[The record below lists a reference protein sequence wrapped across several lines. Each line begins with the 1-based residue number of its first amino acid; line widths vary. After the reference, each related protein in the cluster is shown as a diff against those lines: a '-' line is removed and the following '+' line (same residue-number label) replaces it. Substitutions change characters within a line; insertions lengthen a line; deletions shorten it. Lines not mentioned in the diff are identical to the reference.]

1 MKDGAPLD
9 QEKLSGVDA
18 AGIRYTYDRWPE
30 IAAEAYGDGPDPLD
44 LRGIN
49 HVVFA
54 GMGGSGALGDL
65 FGAVLSRMDMHVS
78 IVKGY
83 NLPKTADSET
93 LVVCSS
99 VSGNTAETL
108 TVLDKAANAP
118 CRVVAFSAG
127 GLMQEYCSKRG
138 IPHYHT
144 AVHHSPRAS
153 FAAFLYAMM
162 NVLGDG
168 VNVSKGDIRDSI
180 AELRRLRGTIGS
192 DNLAG
197 SNPALSLASWL
208 EDIPMIY
215 YPWGFKAAATRFKNS
230 LQENAKTHA
239 MMEDVLEASHNGMVA
254 WEAPSPVQPVLL
266 QGPDDNHKTKERW
279 RIFEEYFGANSVQYR
294 VVRASEGHIMTK
306 LVSLVYLL
314 DYCSIYMAALRGVDP
329 TPVGSIDFIKERA
342 GYGPP

>member
-1 MKDGAPLD
+1 MKDSTPLD
-9 QEKLSGVDA
+9 QERLSEVDA
-18 AGIRYTYDRWPE
+18 AGIRLTYDRWPE

-44 LRGIN
+44 LHGIN

-54 GMGGSGALGDL
+54 GMGGSGTLGD
-65 FGAVLSRMDMHVS
+65 FFDAVLSGMDMHVS

-83 NLPKTADSET
+83 NLPKTVDSET

-108 TVLDKAANAP
+108 TVLDKAADRP
-118 CRVVAFSAG
+118 CRIVAFSSG
-127 GLMQEYCSKRG
+127 GLMQEYCRKRG

-144 AVHHSPRAS
+144 AAHHSPRAS

-168 VNVSKGDIRDSI
+168 INVSKGDILDSI
-180 AELRRLRGTIGS
+180 TELRRLRRSIGS
-192 DNLAG
+192 DNLTG
-197 SNPALSLASWL
+197 SNAALGLASWL

-230 LQENAKTHA
+230 LQENAKMHA
-239 MMEDVLEASHNGMVA
+239 MMEDVLEASHNGVMA
-254 WEAPSPVQPVLL
+254 WEVPSPVQPVLL
-266 QGPDDNHKTKERW
+266 QGPDDNNKTKERW
-279 RIFEEYFGANSVQYR
+279 RIFEEYFEANSVQYR

-314 DYCSIYMAALRGVDP
+314 DYCAIYLAAIRGVDP
-329 TPVGSIDFIKERA
+329 TPVGSIDFIKERT
-342 GYGPP
+342 GYGSP

>member
-1 MKDGAPLD
+1 MKSNAPLD
-9 QEKLSGVDA
+9 QERLSSVDTA
-18 AGIRYTYDRWPE
+18 DIHLTYDRWPE
-30 IAAEAYGDGPDPLD
+30 IAAEAYGDGSDPLD
-44 LRGIN
+44 LHGIN

-65 FGAVLSRMDMHVS
+65 FGAVLSKMDMHVS
-78 IVKGY
+78 MVKGY
-83 NLPKTADSET
+83 NLPKTVDSET

-108 TVLDKAANAP
+108 TVLDKAVGTT
-118 CRVVAFSAG
+118 CRIVAFSSG
-127 GLMQEYCSKRG
+127 GLMQEYCRKGG
-138 IPHYHT
+138 IPHYRT

-168 VNVSKGDIRDSI
+168 MNVSRDDIRSSI
-180 AELRRLRGTIGS
+180 AELRRLRVAIGS
-192 DNLAG
+192 DNLTG
-197 SNPALSLASWL
+197 SNPALDLASWL

-230 LQENAKTHA
+230 LQENAKAHA
-239 MMEDVLEASHNGMVA
+239 MMEDVLEASHNGIVA

-279 RIFEEYFGANSVQYR
+279 RIFEEYFEANSIRYR
-294 VVRASEGHIMTK
+294 AVRASEGHIMTK
-306 LVSLVYLL
+306 LVNLVYLL
-314 DYCSIYMAALRGVDP
+314 DYCSIYLAVLRGVDP
-329 TPVGSIDFIKERA
+329 TPVGSIDFIKERTK
-342 GYGPP
+342 YGS

>member
-1 MKDGAPLD
+1 MKDGSPLD
-9 QEKLSGVDA
+9 QERLSGVDT
-18 AGIRYTYDRWPE
+18 AGIHLTYDRWPD
-30 IAAEAYGDGPDPLD
+30 IAAEAYGDESDPLD
-44 LRGIN
+44 LHGIN
-49 HVVFA
+49 HMVFA

-83 NLPKTADSET
+83 NLPKTVDSET

-108 TVLDKAANAP
+108 TVLDKAAGTT
-118 CRVVAFSAG
+118 CRRVAFSSG
-127 GLMQEYCSKRG
+127 GLMQEYCRKRS

-162 NVLGDG
+162 KVLGDG
-168 VNVSKGDIRDSI
+168 MNVSKSDIRSSI
-180 AELRRLRGTIGS
+180 AELRRLRVAIGS
-192 DNLAG
+192 DNLTG
-197 SNPALSLASWL
+197 SNPALDLASWL

-215 YPWGFKAAATRFKNS
+215 YPLGFKAAATRFKNS
-230 LQENAKTHA
+230 LQENAKAHA
-239 MMEDVLEASHNGMVA
+239 MMEDVLEASHNGIVA

-279 RIFEEYFGANSVQYR
+279 RIFEEYFEANAIRYR
-294 VVRASEGHIMTK
+294 AVRALDGHIMTK
-306 LVSLVYLL
+306 LVNLVYLL
-314 DYCSIYMAALRGVDP
+314 DYCSIYLAVLRGVDP

-342 GYGPP
+342 RYGS